1 MLDYKKRIAIITPVS
16 HLGIKDL
23 IESKGDITYLENSHM
38 NEIRNVLI
46 EKSIDTIFCNPN
58 KQDYKIDKNLLDGT
72 NVSLVN
78 TCSTGLSHIDLEYCK
93 KNEIKIYS
101 LTKDYELIN
110 ELPSTSELA
119 FGLMVDS
126 LRHISKSRRHVL
138 SYQWDYTMFLGRQI
152 KDLKI
157 GIIGFGRLG
166 KMMFKYCKAFEA
178 DLEVYDPF
186 VPGYDQINLV
196 DFIKDKDVISL
207 HVHLNDDT
215 RNLIDR
221 KALNSCKKSLV
232 IINTSRGGLV
242 DEQNIINMLDKN
254 LIGGYSTD
262 VLVNENDS
270 IKNSKLILK
279 MKDDPRIIIT
289 PHVGGMTIEGQTKA
303 YKWAINKL

>member
-1 MLDYKKRIAIITPVS
+1 
-16 HLGIKDL
+16 
-23 IESKGDITYLENSHM
+23 
-38 NEIRNVLI
+38 
-46 EKSIDTIFCNPN
+46 
-58 KQDYKIDKNLLDGT
+58 
-72 NVSLVN
+72 
-78 TCSTGLSHIDLEYCK
+78 
-93 KNEIKIYS
+93 
-101 LTKDYELIN
+101 
-110 ELPSTSELA
+110 
-119 FGLMVDS
+119 
-126 LRHISKSRRHVL
+126 
-138 SYQWDYTMFLGRQI
+138 
-152 KDLKI
+152 
-157 GIIGFGRLG
+157 
-166 KMMFKYCKAFEA
+166 
-178 DLEVYDPF
+178 
-186 VPGYDQINLV
+186 
-196 DFIKDKDVISL
+196 
-207 HVHLNDDT
+207 LNDDT